1 MKKYQI
7 PPYGHAYCPNCK
19 SQFLLQTGT
28 LGFGV
33 RGNGSDYLLC
43 VLCGPCNLKFED
55 CTPDQKRLMASEC
68 NETVLASEGQREE
81 SPFWSLTTAVTL
93 ALNGGDLVSAFEK
106 GHGLSDEEYQSICA
120 RNDIS
125 IFKIGGITLLLSN
138 DEPGGRDV

>member
-1 MKKYQI
+1 
-7 PPYGHAYCPNCK
+7 
-19 SQFLLQTGT
+19 
-28 LGFGV
+28 
-33 RGNGSDYLLC
+33 
-43 VLCGPCNLKFED
+43 
-55 CTPDQKRLMASEC
+55 MASEC

-93 ALNGGDLVSAFEK
+93 ALNGGDVVSAFEK